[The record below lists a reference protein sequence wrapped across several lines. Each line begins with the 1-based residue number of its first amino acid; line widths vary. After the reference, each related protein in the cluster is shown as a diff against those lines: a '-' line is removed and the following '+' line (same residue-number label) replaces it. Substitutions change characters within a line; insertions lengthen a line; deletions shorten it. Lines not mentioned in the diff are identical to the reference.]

1 MAPCVI
7 LLQKMLRLFPEL
19 HKRNS
24 CLEWDPPHLVGLAG
38 AGAKGVSVAGPRGC
52 GGPSWGMGLEN
63 QRRGWGPGQIRARE
77 RLKAKGS
84 GQLAR
89 RKALGAGHGG
99 QGGEAPP
106 QREGNTYLETRN
118 LPWGGLLG
126 FSALCPSDSHPVLW
140 PRGTGQLGLA
150 SREPS
155 RRAEGVVEQA
165 GLHLAPCRLSGQPNP
180 GPPASKPGSCLL
192 PCPSSP

>member
-1 MAPCVI
+1 MCHFAAEDVEAVPRASQEKQ
-7 LLQKMLRLFPEL
+7 LP
-19 HKRNS
+19 
-24 CLEWDPPHLVGLAG
+24 
-38 AGAKGVSVAGPRGC
+38 GV
-52 GGPSWGMGLEN
+52 GPSPPGGSCWGWCQGCLSGRSQRVWGSFLGDGIGEPKERMGSRADKGQREIEGKGKWSISPLEGSGS
-63 QRRGWGPGQIRARE
+63 RTWWAGWGSSAT
-77 RLKAKGS
+77 KG
-84 GQLAR
+84 
-89 RKALGAGHGG
+89 RK
-99 QGGEAPP
+99 
-106 QREGNTYLETRN
+106 YLETRN

-126 FSALCPSDSHPVLW
+126 FSALCPSDSHPVPW